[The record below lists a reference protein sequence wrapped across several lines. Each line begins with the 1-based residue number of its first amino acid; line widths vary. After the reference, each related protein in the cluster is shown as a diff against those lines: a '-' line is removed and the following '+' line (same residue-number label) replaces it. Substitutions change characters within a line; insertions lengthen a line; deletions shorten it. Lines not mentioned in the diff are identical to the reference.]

1 MRTIILILF
10 LFTAMAVFAQNQDS
24 EYAYNNSADLLLQS
38 DKKLSIGGY
47 AQIDYNQPFGNSEYH
62 NGTLDVHRLVILMAY
77 NFNNRLKFITE
88 IEYEHVKDVYIEQAF
103 VQYKMNNLIN
113 IRAGL
118 LLIPMGI
125 INEYHEPPSF
135 NGVERP
141 YIDKYIAPTTWRE
154 LGFGISGN
162 HISSSIKYQLYI
174 VNGFNGY
181 DESPNLNGKY
191 GLRKGRQKGAASYIS
206 SPNYTAKIEYYG
218 IRGLNIGLSGYY
230 GNSQSS
236 LYDGITKGDI
246 SAISKADSSIVTITM
261 LGMDARYSFKGL
273 QLRGQVYLSSISNTE
288 QYNTFSGSDL
298 GSSMLGY
305 YIEAGY
311 NIFRPLQNIKSQL
324 IPFIRYGYYNTQQSV
339 TGLTQKNLAYENTIF
354 TAGIGWL
361 ISPKVALKSDVQFLQ
376 SADNSSIQ
384 IYNAG
389 IGIMF

>member
-1 MRTIILILF
+1 M
-10 LFTAMAVFAQNQDS
+10 
-24 EYAYNNSADLLLQS
+24 LLQS
-38 DKKLSIGGY
+38 NKKFSIGGY
-47 AQIDYNQPFGNSEYH
+47 AQIDYNQVFGNSKYH

-88 IEYEHVKDVYIEQAF
+88 IEYEHVKEVYIEQAF
-103 VQYKMNNLIN
+103 VQYKLNNLIN

-141 YIDKYIAPTTWRE
+141 YIDNYIAPTTWRE

-162 HISSSIKYQLYI
+162 HISSSLKYQLYI

-181 DESPNLNGKY
+181 DGSPNLNGKY

-206 SPNYTAKIEYYG
+206 SPNYTAKLEYYG

-236 LYDGITKGDI
+236 LYDEIAKEDL
-246 SAISKADSSIVTITM
+246 SAISKADSSIVTISM
-261 LGMDARYSFKGL
+261 LGMDARYNFKGF
-273 QLRGQVYLSSISNTE
+273 QLRGQIYISSISNTE
-288 QYNTFSGSDL
+288 QYNTFTGSDL
-298 GSSMLGY
+298 GSNMLGY

-311 NIFRPLQNIKSQL
+311 NIFRPLSNIKSQL

-339 TGLTQKNLAYENTIF
+339 TGLTQKNLAYENTIL
-354 TAGIGWL
+354 TAGIGWM
-361 ISPKVALKSDVQFLQ
+361 ISPKVVVKSDVQFLQ
-376 SADNSSIQ
+376 SADNSSTQ